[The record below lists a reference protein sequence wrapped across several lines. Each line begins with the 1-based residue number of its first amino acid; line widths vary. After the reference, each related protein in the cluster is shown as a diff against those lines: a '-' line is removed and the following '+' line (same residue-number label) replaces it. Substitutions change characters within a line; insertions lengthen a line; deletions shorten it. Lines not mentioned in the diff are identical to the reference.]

1 MKRLHLLV
9 GALTLFL
16 FLLTGQ
22 YMDYLEVRT
31 NALGETARVMFRS
44 RHIYLLLAGLVNL
57 GLGAYFAGRPRGWP
71 RALQLLGSALVVVA
85 PALML
90 AAFFT
95 EPGAPGL
102 RRHFT
107 LPAVII
113 LAAGTLLHALSGLRS
128 RETCGQAESRPAS
141 RRAREPDGFRLAAR
155 QRSLH
160 SGGQRRR
167 ATISAARGR
176 TRAP

>member
-1 MKRLHLLV
+1 MRLLHSSVGVFVLL
-9 GALTLFL
+9 A

-22 YMDYLEVRT
+22 YMDYLDVRSG
-31 NALGETARVMFRS
+31 ALGETARVMFRS

-57 GLGAYFAGRPRGWP
+57 AIGSYFSMRPDGW
-71 RALQLLGSALVVVA
+71 RRRSQMFGSVLVLTS

-107 LPAVII
+107 LPDVVALAV
-113 LAAGTLLHALSGLRS
+113 GTLLHALSGLKSERVA
-128 RETCGQAESRPAS
+128 RVERRP
-141 RRAREPDGFRLAAR
+141 PDF
-155 QRSLH
+155 
-160 SGGQRRR
+160 
-167 ATISAARGR
+167 T
-176 TRAP
+176 

>member
-1 MKRLHLLV
+1 MRLLHLGV
-9 GALTLFL
+9 GAVVLVV

-22 YMDYLEVRT
+22 YMDYLDVRSG
-31 NALGETARVMFRS
+31 ALGETARVMFRS

-57 GLGAYFAGRPRGWP
+57 CVGSYFARRGRGW
-71 RALQLLGSALVVVA
+71 RRGLQLLGSALVVAA

-107 LPAVII
+107 LPAIVM
-113 LAAGTLLHALSGLRS
+113 LSAGTLLHALSGLK
-128 RETCGQAESRPAS
+128 EGAV
-141 RRAREPDGFRLAAR
+141 ARTD
-155 QRSLH
+155 
-160 SGGQRRR
+160 
-167 ATISAARGR
+167 
-176 TRAP
+176 

>member
-1 MKRLHLLV
+1 MKRLHLVVGVATLLV
-9 GALTLFL
+9 

-57 GLGAYFAGRPRGWP
+57 GIGAYFNYRERGW
-71 RALQLLGSALVVVA
+71 RKGLQLLGSAFVIIA

-95 EPGAPGL
+95 EPGVPGL

-107 LPAVII
+107 LPAIVILLI
-113 LAAGTLLHALSGLRS
+113 GTLLHALSGLRS
-128 RETCGQAESRPAS
+128 RVLVQT
-141 RRAREPDGFRLAAR
+141 D
-155 QRSLH
+155 
-160 SGGQRRR
+160 
-167 ATISAARGR
+167 
-176 TRAP
+176 